1 VSDLM
6 QDMTFALAR
15 GLVEKTDQL
24 ILNAI
29 NEHFGMLLS
38 GDPEQVVTMLKDRLH
53 CVKWY
58 NQTIDGYVETYELD
72 GVPFF
77 DLYPIETRMDGH
89 TLITE
94 RKYRNLK

>member
-1 VSDLM
+1 MDNLM
-6 QDMTFALAR
+6 RDTCDALAR
-15 GLVEKTDQL
+15 SLTEKTDEL
-24 ILNAI
+24 ILSALNKR
-29 NEHFGMLLS
+29 FGMNLTAESLCALE
-38 GDPEQVVTMLKDRLH
+38 GPKLH

-58 NQTIDGYVETYELD
+58 NQTIDGYVETYKFD

-77 DLYPIETRMDGH
+77 DLYPIETRMDGF